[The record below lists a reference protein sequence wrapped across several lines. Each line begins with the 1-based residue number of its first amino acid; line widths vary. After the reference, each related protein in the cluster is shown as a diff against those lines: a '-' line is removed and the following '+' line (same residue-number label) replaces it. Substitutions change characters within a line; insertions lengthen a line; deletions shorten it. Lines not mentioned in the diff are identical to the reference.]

1 MNATTQL
8 KAPSGVDRSP
18 REDGSAQNP
27 LPNGCNEPRK
37 LGGLRFAGDSGKWAR
52 IASVIVALAAVGCRT
67 KNVPTPTSTAS
78 PPDTS
83 EWGKRD
89 AWQRPA
95 EVMDALGIRAGHT
108 VADVGAGSGYFT
120 FHLALR
126 VGPQGKV
133 YAEDISDDQL
143 QRIRQQA
150 AKEGVTQIE
159 TMLGTESDPNLPAG
173 ALDAILVVL
182 AYHEMHDYDAM
193 LGGLNRALKPGGLLA
208 IIDDEADPGEAR
220 SVSAEQH
227 RIPKAFVLED
237 GDRNGLHFVREEKG
251 FQSDPNHHWFFL
263 IFEKPKS

>member
-1 MNATTQL
+1 MHATSRL
-8 KAPSGVDRSP
+8 KAPCGVGRSP
-18 REDGSAQNP
+18 REQASAQNA
-27 LPNGCNEPRK
+27 LPDVCSEPRK
-37 LGGLRFAGDSGKWAR
+37 LAGLRFVGGRGRWAR
-52 IASVIVALAAVGCRT
+52 IASVMIALTAVDCRT
-67 KNVPTPTSTAS
+67 KRIPAPTPTATPSDS
-78 PPDTS
+78 S
-83 EWGKRD
+83 EWEKRD

-95 EVMDALGIRAGHT
+95 EVMDALGIRAGQT

-120 FHLALR
+120 FHLASR
-126 VGPQGKV
+126 VGPKGKV

-143 QRIRQQA
+143 QRIRQQVA
-150 AKEGVTQIE
+150 REGLSQIE
-159 TMLGTESDPNLPAG
+159 TTLGTVSDPKLPTG